1 MATINEINQTIISGT
16 FTNDQLDAI
25 VAAVKFARGQIAQKN
40 KFTLIK
46 GTAVKFVS
54 NRTGQ
59 SVQGTVEKVNRKF
72 IIVKTIQGN
81 WRVPANML
89 SAA

>member
-1 MATINEINQTIISGT
+1 MATIQEINTSIISGA
-16 FTNDQLDAI
+16 FTNDDLDAI
-25 VAAVKFARGQIAQKN
+25 ASAIKFARGQIATKN
-40 KFTLIK
+40 RFTLVK

-54 NRTGQ
+54 SRSGQ
-59 SVQGTVEKVNRKF
+59 TVLGTVEKVNRKF
-72 IIVKTIQGN
+72 VIVKTPQGG